1 LQLATDHSDGLQA
14 ALSAVEKSR
23 YRQEMAY
30 VQRGGRGVEPAVH
43 GAAPRGRR
51 SGDSEHGERLS
62 RLSFTRRAS
71 PRGLLEQLSIC
82 QSAQRSLRC
91 AVASSER
98 RRHCTCRGEDPLIN
112 FQQL

>member
-1 LQLATDHSDGLQA
+1 MQA

-30 VQRGGRGVEPAVH
+30 MQRGGRGVEPAVH
-43 GAAPRGRR
+43 GAVPWGRR
-51 SGDSEHGERLS
+51 SGDSEHGERLH

-82 QSAQRSLRC
+82 QSAQRSLR
-91 AVASSER
+91 
-98 RRHCTCRGEDPLIN
+98 
-112 FQQL
+112 